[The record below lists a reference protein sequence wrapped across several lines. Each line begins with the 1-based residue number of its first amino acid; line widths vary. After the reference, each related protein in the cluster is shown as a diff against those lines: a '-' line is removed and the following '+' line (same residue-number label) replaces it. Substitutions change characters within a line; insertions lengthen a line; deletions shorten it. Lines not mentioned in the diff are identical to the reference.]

1 MGASKQL
8 SNYLKTKIVQHHG
21 LREGYKK
28 LAQRFKLSVSTV
40 RNIVR
45 KWKTTGTVLVKARSG
60 RPRKISEKQRRRM
73 GPQNNTA
80 NIATEK
86 ANDNAKEGEGEA
98 NDSVPSNSVILDAIR
113 SLKEDFT
120 KQSNE
125 MLDAING
132 IKADVVSHSRR
143 IGETEERISQA
154 EEDLTTLQQKVGQLE
169 GTVEILRNKIQEQE
183 DRGRRSNLRLI
194 GLPEKTEGPDMCSF
208 LENWLPKAL
217 SDDLASTPV
226 IERAHRVG
234 QVNSSRSSAPRPIVM
249 TFLNNKDCKKTLR
262 AARKQKEV
270 RYGNQR
276 VSFFPDLSAETRQ
289 RQRQRQ
295 FSGGKARFQ
304 AMDIRYG
311 LLYPAHLV
319 VTHNV
324 ERLVFKSVKEAKD
337 FLREMQT
344 SPRATPRPET

>member
-1 MGASKQL
+1 MPPKNSKLGQQP
-8 SNYLKTKIVQHHG
+8 TK
-21 LREGYKK
+21 
-28 LAQRFKLSVSTV
+28 
-40 RNIVR
+40 
-45 KWKTTGTVLVKARSG
+45 
-60 RPRKISEKQRRRM
+60 

-86 ANDNAKEGEGEA
+86 ANDNEGEA

-113 SLKEDFT
+113 SLKEDCA

-132 IKADVVSHSRR
+132 IKAEVLSHSRR

-194 GLPEKTEGPDMCSF
+194 GLPEKTEGSDMCSF
-208 LENWLPKAL
+208 LENWLPKVFG
-217 SDDLASTPV
+217 DDLASTPV

-234 QVNSSRSSAPRPIVM
+234 QVNSGRSSAPRPIVM
-249 TFLNNKDCKKTLR
+249 KFLNYKDRENTLR

-289 RQRQRQ
+289 RQRQ
-295 FSGGKARFQ
+295 FDGVKARFR

-319 VTHNV
+319 VTHNA
-324 ERLVFKSVKEAKD
+324 ERLIFKSVKEAED
-337 FLREMQT
+337 FLRKIQT
-344 SPRATPRPET
+344 SPRASPRPET